1 MEADSVVVAI
11 PRFCGNRLFE
21 TVVIRTASSGARCYF
36 CAECDEA
43 ASVFLDALALTVY
56 DESSSQDEERW
67 FTLGF
72 DARGRLLAVAHT
84 YQIAG
89 TTSARIRIISA
100 RKATK
105 RERNYYENQTDQVK
119 P

>member
-1 MEADSVVVAI
+1 MNQET
-11 PRFCGNRLFE
+11 FYHFE
-21 TVVIRTASSGARCYF
+21 WDATKARSNEQKHDVTF
-36 CAECDEA
+36 DEA
-43 ASVFLDALALTVY
+43 ASVFLDPLALTVY
-56 DESSSQDEERW
+56 DESSSNDEERW

-84 YQIAG
+84 YQMTG
-89 TTSARIRIISA
+89 TASARIRIISA

-105 RERNYYENQTDQVK
+105 RERNYYENETDQVK

>member
-1 MEADSVVVAI
+1 MNQETSYD
-11 PRFCGNRLFE
+11 FE
-21 TVVIRTASSGARCYF
+21 WDATKARSNEQKHDVTF
-36 CAECDEA
+36 DEA

-56 DESSSQDEERW
+56 DQSSSRDEERW

-84 YQIAG
+84 YQITGEAR
-89 TTSARIRIISA
+89 TRIRIISA

-105 RERNYYENQTDQVK
+105 RERSYYENEANQVK